1 MDFDFDN
8 LVVTEQKKEYEK
20 IKPGLHNAICVGV
33 WNVGV
38 QKIKFKDEIKHKQQV
53 VIGFEVEQRN
63 SETKLQMFHP
73 QVYNMS
79 LHEKSNLS
87 GVIESWMA
95 KRLSK
100 EDRSSFDL
108 TQLIGKKA
116 TLNIIYNE
124 DYVNISA
131 VLPPQDS
138 NKMKSEDV
146 LKGEVPTR
154 VKNLRAK
161 AVINDNEPQINIDD
175 VKPLKDLEKKPEA
188 ENTEKSPF

>member
-8 LVVTEQKKEYEK
+8 LVVTVQKKEYEK

-38 QKIKFKDEIKHKQQV
+38 QKIKFKDEIKYKQQV

-63 SETKLQMFHP
+63 SETKLPMFHP

-87 GVIESWMA
+87 SVIESWMA

-100 EDRSSFDL
+100 EERSRFDL

-124 DYVNISA
+124 DYVNISSI
-131 VLPPQDS
+131 LPAQDS
-138 NKMKSEDV
+138 NQIKSEDV
-146 LKGEVPTR
+146 LQGEVPTR

-161 AVINDNEPQINIDD
+161 AVINDSDPQINIDD

>member
-8 LVVTEQKKEYEK
+8 LIVTTKKKEYEK

-38 QKIKFKDEIKHKQQV
+38 QKIKFKDEIKYKQQV

-87 GVIESWMA
+87 SVIESWMA

-100 EDRSSFDL
+100 EERSRFDL

-124 DYVNISA
+124 DYVNISSI
-131 VLPPQDS
+131 LPAQDS
-138 NKMKSEDV
+138 NQIKSEDV
-146 LKGEVPTR
+146 LQGEVPTR

>member
-8 LVVTEQKKEYEK
+8 LVVTHKEKEYEK

-38 QKIKFKDEIKHKQQV
+38 QKIKFKDEIKYKQQV

-87 GVIESWMA
+87 SVIESWMA

-100 EDRSSFDL
+100 EERSRFDL

-124 DYVNISA
+124 DYVNISSI
-131 VLPPQDS
+131 LPAQDS
-138 NKMKSEDV
+138 NQIKSEDV
-146 LKGEVPTR
+146 LQGEVPTR